1 MGYLSSG
8 LINACFS
15 TGEVS
20 ANMWAGGFADAIDG
34 HVTNCYSMSNVVR
47 NTGNADTSYAAFIEY
62 VGNNVH
68 VEYCYSTG
76 SVVYSDSVNPINKGF
91 ISTVGSNVIFTSN
104 FFDYSVSGQI
114 TGTGATP
121 KISSQLKIKTTFIS
135 AGWDFMAETANGI
148 NDYWGINPDHNSGYP
163 FLKWQG
169 YKLKPE
175 VTAWPVSPTLECGQT
190 LSDAVLSGGSASV
203 SGNFVF
209 ADSGYAPPFGS
220 SSYYD
225 LWFIPDDSVNYEWL
239 GDSVIVAVE
248 DTVSPSV
255 TCAGDQVLNLNQ
267 GETFY
272 DVSGTAF
279 DPLVYD
285 NCGVDSVSNSFNH
298 SASLNGA
305 HLPTDTNTIVW
316 TVTDMAG
323 NTDSCVQV
331 ITVNIFDGIVSPEQ
345 SGIRAFPNPVKE
357 TLEVDMHGL
366 LFTEIGL
373 FDIGGRR
380 IGTFYSEMID
390 MSAYPSGCYYLKIT
404 GEKGIFV
411 VEVVK
416 Q

>member
-1 MGYLSSG
+1 
-8 LINACFS
+8 
-15 TGEVS
+15 
-20 ANMWAGGFADAIDG
+20 
-34 HVTNCYSMSNVVR
+34 
-47 NTGNADTSYAAFIEY
+47 
-62 VGNNVH
+62 
-68 VEYCYSTG
+68 
-76 SVVYSDSVNPINKGF
+76 
-91 ISTVGSNVIFTSN
+91 
-104 FFDYSVSGQI
+104 
-114 TGTGATP
+114 
-121 KISSQLKIKTTFIS
+121 
-135 AGWDFMAETANGI
+135 
-148 NDYWGINPDHNSGYP
+148 
-163 FLKWQG
+163 
-169 YKLKPE
+169 
-175 VTAWPVSPTLECGQT
+175 
-190 LSDAVLSGGSASV
+190 
-203 SGNFVF
+203 
-209 ADSGYAPPFGS
+209 
-220 SSYYD
+220 
-225 LWFIPDDSVNYEWL
+225 
-239 GDSVIVAVE
+239 
-248 DTVSPSV
+248 VSPSV